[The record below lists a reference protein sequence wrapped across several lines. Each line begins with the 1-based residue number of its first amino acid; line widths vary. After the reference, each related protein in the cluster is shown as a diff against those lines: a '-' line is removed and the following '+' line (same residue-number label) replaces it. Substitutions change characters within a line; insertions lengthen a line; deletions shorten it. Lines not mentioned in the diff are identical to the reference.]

1 MKDLLDLQSIL
12 DSVTG
17 DLGEDDYLEPLK
29 ILLDALRNEAQLSF
43 FGKLGARYQITNH
56 LQTRA
61 KVNEFLKNK
70 DTEDPSSPIFVMGLP
85 RSGTTFLFNIL
96 SKDKD
101 HKSPAFWEMMY
112 PLPLAKRGSF
122 TEKKRIFIGKL
133 VLLFKNFL
141 MPGLNDVHPIEAE
154 SPEECIL
161 IKTLSLRSLVYVY
174 MANVPTYQSFLNR
187 ENFLP
192 AFIWHRRFL
201 QCLEQNEKPK
211 RWLLKDPCHLE
222 HLPEILQIYPNA
234 KFIHIK
240 RDPSETIPSICSLTH
255 KVRTGFSKNVDKISI
270 GESSLNFWSSVLKK
284 YSTDRLELDPNS
296 IIDMKYE
303 DLIADPIGE
312 MHKIYNNFGF
322 HLDTKVEEAMLD
334 YINDSTRTHGGKHL
348 YSAEEF
354 GLTKNLIKQKLSLE
368 N

>member
-122 TEKKRIFIGKL
+122 TEKKKIFFGKL

-234 KFIHIK
+234 K
-240 RDPSETIPSICSLTH
+240 
-255 KVRTGFSKNVDKISI
+255 ISI

-303 DLIADPIGE
+303 DLIADPIRE